1 MTAAHRPASPLPGPV
16 PAQRSPGLTAPA
28 QRSPLLLQ
36 ELASSLR
43 GELARPGTPLYTRLT
58 RAFNAAVELRPVA
71 VAAVCDAYDVVRT
84 VRVAA
89 RHGVRVA
96 VQCTGHGTAADLD
109 DAVLV
114 HTGELDEVV
123 VHREGWARVGA
134 GVRWRQVVDA
144 AAPFGLT
151 PLAGSSSG
159 VGVVGYTTGGGL
171 GPLARTYGLASDRVR
186 ALDVVTGDGRLVR
199 ATPTE
204 HADLFWALRGGRGS
218 AGIVTAVEFDLV
230 PLRTVYGGA
239 LHFAGEDVPAVLHA
253 WSTWAPTLPETA
265 TSSLALQQLPPL
277 PHVPAA
283 LAGRMTVAVRLAS
296 TGTPEQGAALLA
308 PLRALATPVLDRTS
322 VLPVTSLDQIHLD
335 PTSPVP
341 VRSAATL
348 LDDLGPRGVDA
359 LLRVAGPGSG
369 SPLASVELRQ
379 LGGAL
384 GRPGAHPSAV
394 CGREAGFVVMATGL
408 RLPHTDADVAATCQ
422 ALLSALGPE
431 STGATLPNFG
441 GGPQAYDTRTLD
453 RLRAVVLTRDPG
465 RVLLAA
471 DPLFAPLGL

>member
-1 MTAAHRPASPLPGPV
+1 MTTAHRPASPSHGPV
-16 PAQRSPGLTAPA
+16 PAQRSPRAQEPDQSPA
-28 QRSPLLLQ
+28 VLQ
-36 ELASSLR
+36 ELARSLR
-43 GELARPGTPLYTRLT
+43 GELALPGTPRYAGLA
-58 RAFNAAVELRPVA
+58 RAFNAAVEQRPVA
-71 VAAVCDAYDVVRT
+71 VAAVADAYDVAST
-84 VRVAA
+84 VRIAG
-89 RHGVRVA
+89 RHGLRVA
-96 VQCTGHGTAADLD
+96 VQCTGHGAAASLD

-114 HTGELDEVV
+114 HTGALDEVV

-134 GVRWRQVVDA
+134 GVRWREVVEA

-151 PLAGSSSG
+151 PLAGSSTG

-171 GPLARTYGLASDRVR
+171 GPLGRTYGLASDRVR

-204 HADLFWALRGGRGS
+204 HEDLFWALRGGRGS

-230 PLRTVYGGA
+230 PLQTVYGGA
-239 LHFAGEDVPAVLHA
+239 VHFAAQDVPAVLAA
-253 WSTWAPTLPETA
+253 WRTWASALPETA

-277 PHVPAA
+277 PHVPPA
-283 LAGRMTVAVRLAS
+283 LAGAMTVAVRLAS
-296 TGTPEQGAALLA
+296 TGTAEQGAALLA
-308 PLRALATPVLDRTS
+308 PLRAVATPVLDRTGM
-322 VLPVTSLDQIHLD
+322 LPVTSLDEIHLD

-348 LDDLGPRGVDA
+348 LADLAPATVDA

-369 SPLASVELRQ
+369 SPLVSVELRQ

-394 CGREAGFVVMATGL
+394 CGREAGFVVMGAGL
-408 RLPHTDADVAATCQ
+408 RLPHTDAAVAATC
-422 ALLSALGPE
+422 SALVTALEPW

-441 GGPQAYDTRTLD
+441 GGARAYDASTLD
-453 RLRAVVLTRDPG
+453 RLRSVVLTRDPG
-465 RVLLAA
+465 RVLVAA
-471 DPLFAPLGL
+471 DPLFEPLGL